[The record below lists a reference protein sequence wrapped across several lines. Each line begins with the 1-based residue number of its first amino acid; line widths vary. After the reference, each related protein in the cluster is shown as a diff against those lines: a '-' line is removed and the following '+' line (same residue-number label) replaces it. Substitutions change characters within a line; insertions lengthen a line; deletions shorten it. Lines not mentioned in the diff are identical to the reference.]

1 MRKKN
6 SFETPLP
13 QWLANTI
20 PIKALSLLYASITK
34 WRNKRYST
42 KPALIYQAP
51 FPVISIGGIRAGGTG
66 KTPSAML
73 VGELV
78 RAQQR
83 EVIFL
88 SRGYKKLN
96 KGNFIVKPGDKIS
109 WHDTGDEPAML
120 HAEHPESWLGIGANR
135 ISNAEKI
142 SSSVGKDAVFI
153 LDDGFQHRK
162 IKRDLDI
169 VCVSETLFND
179 QLLPRGY
186 LREPVE
192 SLSRADVVFLIG
204 SKNNIGKILAAED
217 RIAVQF
223 PHLDTYI
230 LTQEPAGWVNVATG
244 EQKETLAITSPL
256 AICGIARPERFF
268 ATLRASGIFP
278 SKEIVFS
285 DHHRFTLNDFH
296 NLHKL
301 YSNGI
306 VLTEKDAI
314 RLTEFKSQIGDNFW
328 YLKIRLKFYCD
339 DSLKRFNKKL
349 RYIYTLTTK

>member
-13 QWLANTI
+13 LWLANTTT
-20 PIKALSLLYASITK
+20 IKALSLLYGSIIK
-34 WRNKRYST
+34 WRNARYST
-42 KPALIYQAP
+42 KSANFYHAP
-51 FPVISIGGIRAGGTG
+51 YPVISVGGIRAGGTG
-66 KTPSAML
+66 KTPATML
-73 VGELV
+73 IGELL
-78 RAQQR
+78 RAQNR
-83 EVIFL
+83 EVVFL

-96 KGNFIVKPGDKIS
+96 KGNFIAKPGDKLS

-120 HAEHPESWLGIGANR
+120 HAEHPESWLGIGADR
-135 ISNAEKI
+135 VSSAKKI
-142 SSSVGKDAVFI
+142 GSLASKTAVFI
-153 LDDGFQHRK
+153 LDDGFQHWK

-169 VCVSETLFND
+169 VCVNETLFAD
-179 QLLPRGY
+179 TLLPRGY

-192 SLSRADVVFLIG
+192 SLSRANVVFLIG
-204 SKNNIGKILAAED
+204 SKNNMEKILAAED

-223 PHLDTYI
+223 PQIDTYI
-230 LTQEPAGWVNVATG
+230 LTQEPAGWVNVVTG
-244 EQKETLAITSPL
+244 EQNETLPIKSPL
-256 AICGIARPERFF
+256 AVCGIARPERFF
-268 ATLRASGIFP
+268 ASLKTSGIFP
-278 SKEIVFS
+278 CKEIIFS

-328 YLKIRLKFYCD
+328 YLKVRLKFYSD
-339 DSLKRFNKKL
+339 NSLNRFNRKL
-349 RYIYTLTTK
+349 HSIYTITTK

>member
-1 MRKKN
+1 MRKKK

-13 QWLANTI
+13 WWLANTI
-20 PIKALSLLYASITK
+20 FIKALSFLYTSIIRL
-34 WRNKRYST
+34 RNKRFTT
-42 KPALIYQAP
+42 KPALLYQVP

-73 VGELV
+73 IGELLC
-78 RAQQR
+78 AHQR
-83 EVIFL
+83 EVVFL

-96 KGNFIVKPGDKIS
+96 KGNFIGKPGDKFS

-120 HAEHPESWLGIGANR
+120 HAELPESWLGIGADR
-135 ISNAEKI
+135 ISSAKII
-142 SSSVGKDAVFI
+142 SSLVNKNAVFI
-153 LDDGFQHRK
+153 LDDGFQHRQ
-162 IKRDLDI
+162 IKRNLDI
-169 VCVSETLFND
+169 VCVNETLFDD

-204 SKNNIGKILAAED
+204 AKNNIAKILAAED

-230 LTQEPAGWVNVATG
+230 LTQEPAGWVNVSTG
-244 EQKETLAITSPL
+244 EDRETLAITNPL
-256 AICGIARPERFF
+256 AVCGIARPERFF
-268 ATLRASGIFP
+268 ATLKTSGIIP
-278 SKEIVFS
+278 CKEIVFS
-285 DHHRFTLNDFH
+285 DHHRFTLNDFQ

-314 RLTEFKSQIGDNFW
+314 RLIEFKSQIGDNFW
-328 YLKIRLKFYCD
+328 YLKVRLKFYFD

-349 RYIYTLTTK
+349 HSLYSLTIK

>member
-13 QWLANTI
+13 WWLANTI
-20 PIKALSLLYASITK
+20 PVKALSFIYASITK

-51 FPVISIGGIRAGGTG
+51 YPVISIGGIRAGGTG

-73 VGELV
+73 LGDLL
-78 RAQQR
+78 RAYQH
-83 EVIFL
+83 EVVFL

-96 KGNFIVKPGDKIS
+96 KGNFIGKPGDTFS
-109 WHDTGDEPAML
+109 WHNTGDEPAML
-120 HAEHPESWLGIGANR
+120 HAEYPQSWLGIGADR

-142 SSSVGKDAVFI
+142 SSLVGKNAVFI

-169 VCVSETLFND
+169 VCVNETLFKD

-192 SLSRADVVFLIG
+192 SLSRANVVFLIG
-204 SKNNIGKILAAED
+204 AKEHIGRLIATED

-230 LTQEPAGWVNVATG
+230 LTQELAGWVNVATG
-244 EQKETLAITSPL
+244 EQRETLAIRSPL
-256 AICGIARPERFF
+256 AVCGIARPERFF
-268 ATLRASGIFP
+268 ATLKTAGIFP
-278 SKEIVFS
+278 CKEIVFS

-328 YLKIRLKFYCD
+328 YLKVRLKFNCD
-339 DSLKRFNKKL
+339 DSLKRFNKRL
-349 RYIYTLTTK
+349 HFLDTLTTK

>member
-1 MRKKN
+1 MRKEN
-6 SFETPLP
+6 SFKSPLP
-13 QWLANTI
+13 WWIANTI
-20 PIKALSLLYASITK
+20 PTKALSLLYASITER
-34 WRNKRYST
+34 RNKRYSDN
-42 KPALIYQAP
+42 PALIYQAP
-51 FPVISIGGIRAGGTG
+51 FPVISVGGIRAGGTG

-73 VGELV
+73 LGDLL
-78 RAQQR
+78 RAHQR
-83 EVIFL
+83 EIVFL

-96 KGNFIVKPGDKIS
+96 KGSFIGKPGDTFS

-120 HAEHPESWLGIGANR
+120 HAEHPQSWLGIGADR

-142 SSSVGKDAVFI
+142 SSLVHKNAVFI

-169 VCVSETLFND
+169 VCVNETLFND
-179 QLLPRGY
+179 KLLPRGY

-204 SKNNIGKILAAED
+204 DKQNIEKIAAAED

-223 PHLDTYI
+223 PHLDTHI
-230 LTQEPAGWVNVATG
+230 LTQEVAGWVNVATG
-244 EQKETLAITSPL
+244 EQRETLAITSPL
-256 AICGIARPERFF
+256 AVCGIARPERFF
-268 ATLRASGIFP
+268 ATLKKSGIFP
-278 SKEIVFS
+278 CKEIVFS

-314 RLTEFKSQIGDNFW
+314 RLTEFKSQLGGNFW
-328 YLKIRLKFYCD
+328 YLKVRLKFYCD
-339 DSLKRFNKKL
+339 DSLKRFKKKL
-349 RYIYTLTTK
+349 HFLDTLTTK